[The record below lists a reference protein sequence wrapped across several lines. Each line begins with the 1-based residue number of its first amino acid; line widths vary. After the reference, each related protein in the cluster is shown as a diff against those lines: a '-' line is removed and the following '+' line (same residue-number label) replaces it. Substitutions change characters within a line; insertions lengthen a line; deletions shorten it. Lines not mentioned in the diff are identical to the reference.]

1 MKKLFSILSIA
12 AISFAAITSCAK
24 EEQASVAEEGIN
36 ITVIAG
42 DKDVDNDPSKTKTYV
57 SEDGNTVHVYWQDVE
72 TEKLMVYELIDNGN
86 TAIRYNESSKADI
99 KDGGVTAEFQTSIY
113 GETPTGEHTYK
124 YTAIYPSSA
133 SKPEGGKYRVEIP
146 QIQNLNG
153 TNLAPNADV
162 LVGIPYDNG
171 NTRITDGAKIDYQF
185 KRFGTTV
192 KMTLKGINEG
202 ETVSKVEITAP
213 KGISGFGVVDLTSGE
228 ITETT
233 GHKTTMTLNLNQV
246 VDETTNISVWF
257 RVLSG
262 TWTVSN
268 DKPLKVVV
276 TTDEA
281 TYTKEITAIAS
292 LQNKLEFA
300 EGGLTA
306 FGISGMTRDENSV
319 IEDGDYVITAVNEST
334 KYIMLAYESGNNIKS
349 ETYTLNDEG
358 NFVFNSS
365 STHDPEECVYTFTR
379 VTEEGDFKGCYTI
392 KDCKGNYLYAA
403 GKNTDNHLKADNPD
417 NKDAS
422 FYWTITCVEGV
433 YSIVAKSTNRNNL
446 KFNSSNNPP
455 IFSCYASGQKAV
467 TLYPASKLV
476 IDRTPRI
483 EVSANELN
491 YAADG
496 TTKDSPITV
505 NAKYCDATAEAT
517 TGSDWISGVSISEG
531 VLVLTVSA
539 NTDAE
544 ERQGTIT
551 ISSITSGVES
561 KSISITQAA
570 HSDQPQGGE
579 GTINFGNGEGDCAI
593 NSASVNGTDTNGQEW
608 TITTSGT
615 SYYGQ
620 NTNYSQ
626 IGSSGDPADGIT
638 FTTTLPN
645 DAQITNFSAKFG
657 GFSGTAGTVKLKVGE
672 TEVGSGS
679 LNAGTDVTVN
689 INENKKGTVGKVL
702 TVTITNISKGVKAYY
717 ISYAYKPNKT
727 VENIAVKTSPTTT
740 TYYVGDTFD
749 PAGLVITA
757 TYDDA
762 STEDIAYVGNESKF
776 TFSPALNAALQT
788 SDESVSITY
797 GGKTTTQGVSV
808 NARPVFTV
816 IPSNNSA
823 NPIAVGEG
831 EYDEEPISVTAGED
845 VVWTVTKVS
854 GADDIEFTQGSTGSG
869 NINVKI
875 GANTGASRDFVLRV
889 SSNTAGVSP
898 ASYDVYLSQE
908 ASSAIITVAL
918 ATPTGLAYDN
928 TGKKLTWNAVATDV
942 NGKKLVDYTPKYNL
956 SINGVQVATN
966 LATTQFDITTISP
979 KLPEGGHTATLVAVG
994 DGTVYTDSEAATLAS
1009 ENFSVSYAKVYKKVT
1024 SLTAGKTYLIVG
1036 GKTTAKVMAHPTS
1049 SNATISA
1056 IDATTKTSG
1065 DDTIIE
1071 GTTTIDACAVTI
1083 SANGSSYSTIT
1094 WADGNNTNYVA
1105 AAGSNTNLKYVTTA
1119 PSSSST
1125 NNANWQISTVTSN
1138 GTFRIKNSSQTTR
1151 AIIWRAG
1158 STNKF
1163 GDYAT
1168 SNVNGT
1174 EYFDL
1179 DLYELQ

>member
-36 ITVIAG
+36 ITVIAS

-57 SEDGNTVHVYWQDVE
+57 SEDGNTVHVYWRDVE
-72 TEKLMVYELIDNGN
+72 TEKLMVYELIDEGE
-86 TAIRYNESSKADI
+86 TDIRYNVSSKAEIIDE
-99 KDGGVTAEFQTSIY
+99 GVTAAFATTLY
-113 GETPTGEHTYK
+113 GGTPEGSHTYK
-124 YTAIYPSSA
+124 YTAIYPSSCA
-133 SKPEGGKYRVEIP
+133 SKSSDGKYRVEIP

-153 TNLAPNADV
+153 TNFAPNADV

-185 KRFGTTV
+185 NRFGTTV

-213 KGISGFGVVDLTSGE
+213 KGISGFGVVDLTTGGIND
-228 ITETT
+228 IT
-233 GHKTTMTLNLNQV
+233 GYKTTMTLNLNQV

-276 TTDEA
+276 TTDKA

-334 KYIMLAYESGNNIKS
+334 KYIMLSYESGNNNIKS

-392 KDCKGNYLYAA
+392 RDWNGNYIYAA
-403 GKNTDNHLKADNPD
+403 GKNTENHLKADNPD

-544 ERQGTIT
+544 ERQGIVT
-551 ISSITSGVES
+551 ISSTTSSVEPVEITINQNGQDAPQSHTYEHTFVS
-561 KSISITQAA
+561 PQAISNNSITVGGATWNISA
-570 HSDQPQGGE
+570 TKGE
-579 GTINFGNGEGDCAI
+579 GTPSFSTGNSSSKYGLKFGSSKTNYFSSVEFSTDYFSSKKVTSVTLTILNNG
-593 NSASVNGTDTNGQEW
+593 SV
-608 TITTSGT
+608 SGT
-615 SYYGQ
+615 FTAIQGDV
-620 NTNYSQ
+620 Q
-626 IGSSGDPADGIT
+626 IGSETKTFGQTWTDLTAKGNLGTGGIL
-638 FTTTLPN
+638 TL
-645 DAQITNFSAKFG
+645 KY
-657 GFSGTAGTVKLKVGE
+657 
-672 TEVGSGS
+672 
-679 LNAGTDVTVN
+679 DVTQAFYL
-689 INENKKGTVGKVL
+689 NKIVVEYEDGGKV
-702 TVTITNISKGVKAYY
+702 
-717 ISYAYKPNKT
+717 KT
-727 VENIAVKTSPTTT
+727 LESIAVSTPPTTT
-740 TYYVGDTFD
+740 QYYIGEKFN

-776 TFSPALNAALQT
+776 TFDPALDAALQT
-788 SDESVSITY
+788 SNESVSITY
-797 GGKTTTQGVSV
+797 GGKTTTQGVTV

-816 IPSNNSA
+816 SPSNNLA

-831 EYDEEPISVTAGED
+831 EYDEEPISVTAGDD
-845 VVWTVTKVS
+845 VVWTVAKVS
-854 GADDIEFTQGSTGSG
+854 GADDIEFTEGGTGSR
-869 NINVKI
+869 NINVMI
-875 GANTGASRDFVLRV
+875 GANTGAARVFVLRV

-908 ASSAIITVAL
+908 ASSAITTVAL
-918 ATPTGLAYDN
+918 ATPIGLAYDN
-928 TGKKLTWNAVATDV
+928 TGKKLTWNAVTTDV
-942 NGKKLVDYTPKYNL
+942 NGTTLVGYTPTYQ
-956 SINGVQVATN
+956 INIDNKGWEDAS
-966 LATTQFDITTISP
+966 SP
-979 KLPEGGHTATLVAVG
+979 YDPSELIAGTHTAQVKAIG
-994 DGTVYTDSEAATLAS
+994 NGTTYCDSEASTTLEFSIPQAINYSTKYDSNVTLPTSGTNVSSYTVTINSTDYPAS
-1009 ENFSVSYAKVYKKVT
+1009 KFGSSSKTGSGTFTIPSGTTKVHVHCAGWKGDTTTKVKFS
-1024 SLTAGKTYLIVG
+1024 IG
-1036 GKTTAKVMAHPTS
+1036 GKAVYTTPNNLTCD
-1049 SNATISA
+1049 SA
-1056 IDATTKTSG
+1056 IT
-1065 DDTIIE
+1065 
-1071 GTTTIDACAVTI
+1071 
-1083 SANGSSYSTIT
+1083 
-1094 WADGNNTNYVA
+1094 GNNTKVTLNGTASEYYYSFDV
-1105 AAGSNTNLKYVTTA
+1105 SNITSDT
-1119 PSSSST
+1119 
-1125 NNANWQISTVTSN
+1125 TVTVE
-1138 GTFRIKNSSQTTR
+1138 
-1151 AIIWRAG
+1151 
-1158 STNKF
+1158 STAKRFVLF
-1163 GDYAT
+1163 G
-1168 SNVNGT
+1168 VNT
-1174 EYFDL
+1174 E
-1179 DLYELQ
+1179 